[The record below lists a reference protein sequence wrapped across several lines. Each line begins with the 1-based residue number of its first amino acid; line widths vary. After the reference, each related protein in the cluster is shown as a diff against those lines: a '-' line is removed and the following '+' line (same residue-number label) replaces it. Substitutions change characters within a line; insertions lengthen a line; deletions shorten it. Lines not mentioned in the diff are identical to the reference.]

1 MTSPADDPAS
11 DHSAVDGASAELPGQ
26 TLADTWGE
34 PVAAADAASVA
45 AWNAAWADAL
55 HFRGDPM
62 ARLADA
68 NRTDERFVLG
78 SVFCAVYGVLAGARS
93 DQPGLVADVER
104 ARARAA
110 TPRELAHV
118 NALAALVAGDFVEAG
133 HRWDAAADGTHDL
146 AAVRFA
152 HDVYLH
158 CGADA
163 DRLASTTEALTRWA
177 PDDPGYGALLGMHS
191 FSLEE
196 AGHYDDATAAG
207 LEALAR
213 DPDDLWALHAL
224 AHVYEM
230 TDDQDAAI
238 DLLGG
243 TQDRWRTQDLLATHI
258 WWHLA
263 LRLIAAGD
271 HDEVLAIHDAL
282 VPTATTAFRLC
293 DLTSLLWRLELV
305 GVEVGDRW
313 DVLADRWAA
322 TDERHTCGFL
332 DVHAAMVFAR
342 RPAHPGAATFLDGV
356 EGAHIDVAS
365 ENAQTFRTAVVPLV
379 GAITAFGAGD
389 RAVAAEIIDGAAAVT
404 HRIGGSI
411 AQRDVLR
418 LTAAAARTPL
428 TPGANP

>member
-1 MTSPADDPAS
+1 MTAL
-11 DHSAVDGASAELPGQ
+11 VDA
-26 TLADTWGE
+26 WGE
-34 PVAAADAASVA
+34 PVAADDAASVA
-45 AWNAAWADAL
+45 AWNAAWVDAL

-62 ARLADA
+62 AVLADA
-68 NRTDERFVLG
+68 DETDDHFVLG
-78 SVFCAVYGVLAGARS
+78 SVFCATYGVLAGARP
-93 DQPGLVADVER
+93 DQPGLVAAVARSRSR
-104 ARARAA
+104 AV
-110 TPRELAHV
+110 TPREQAHV
-118 NALAALVAGDFVEAG
+118 HALDALVAGDFVEAG
-133 HRWDAAADGTHDL
+133 HRWDDAASGTHDL

-163 DRLASTTEALTRWA
+163 DRLASTSEALRRWR
-177 PDDPGYGALLGMHS
+177 PDDPGYGALLGMHA

-207 LEALAR
+207 LEALQR

-230 TDDQDAAI
+230 TDDHDAAL

-243 TQDRWRTQDLLATHI
+243 TQERWRIQDLLATHI

-271 HDEVLAIHDAL
+271 SDEVLSIHDAL

-305 GVEVGDRW
+305 GVDVGDRW

-342 RPAHPGAATFLDGV
+342 RPEHPGAAVFLDGV
-356 EGAHIDVAS
+356 EAAHGDAAS
-365 ENAQTFRTAVVPLV
+365 ENAQTFRSAVVPLV
-379 GAITAFGAGD
+379 EAITAFGAGD
-389 RAVAAEIIDGAAAVT
+389 RARAADIIDGAAAAT

-418 LTAAAARTPL
+418 LTAAAARIPAP
-428 TPGANP
+428 TPGAEP

>member
-1 MTSPADDPAS
+1 MNP
-11 DHSAVDGASAELPGQ
+11 VDA
-26 TLADTWGE
+26 WGE

-62 ARLADA
+62 AELADA
-68 NRTDERFVLG
+68 NQTDDHFVLG
-78 SVFCAVYGVLAGARS
+78 SVFCATYGVLAGVRP
-93 DQPGLVADVER
+93 DQSGLQADVDR
-104 ARARAA
+104 ARRRVA
-110 TPRELAHV
+110 TPREQAHV
-118 NALAALVAGDFVEAG
+118 HALDALVAGDFVEAG
-133 HRWDAAADGTHDL
+133 HRWDAAASGTHDL

-163 DRLASTTEALTRWA
+163 DRLVSTTEALGRWR
-177 PDDPGYGALLGMHS
+177 PGDPGYGALLGMHA

-207 LEALAR
+207 IDALAL

-230 TDDQDAAI
+230 TDDHGAAL

-243 TQDRWRTQDLLATHI
+243 TQERWRTQELLATHI

-271 HDEVLAIHDAL
+271 TDEVLAIHDAL

-313 DVLADRWAA
+313 DVLATRWAA

-332 DVHAAMVFAR
+332 DVHAAMAFAR
-342 RPAHPGAATFLDGV
+342 RPAHPGAAVFLDGV
-356 EGAHIDVAS
+356 HAAHGDAAS
-365 ENAQTFRTAVVPLV
+365 ENAQTFRSVVVPLV
-379 GAITAFGAGD
+379 DAITAFGADD
-389 RAVAAEIIDGAAAVT
+389 RSGAAEMIDGVAAVT

-418 LTAAAARTPL
+418 LTADAARTPAT
-428 TPGANP
+428 TPGAAS